1 MPIELTIETRDLRKH
16 YGQKEVLAGLTLNVP
31 KGSICGFL
39 GRNGAGKTTT
49 LKMLMGLCRPTAG
62 EGRVFGLKID
72 RADESI
78 QIRGKTG
85 FVSEEK
91 LFSGSVTVGELFN
104 FTRAFY
110 PHWRS
115 DLEKR
120 YLREFQLPLGAA
132 AGKLSK
138 GMRTKL
144 ALLLTLPRGAEL
156 LLLDEPTEGL
166 DPVIKEDALQ
176 ALVSL
181 AAEQGTTIFFST
193 HQIADVERI
202 ADQVCIIDGGRVLVN
217 DSLDELKAN
226 YHRLNVVFE
235 KEAPSAGFE
244 GASRDGRTL
253 SMLVGRNLDELVS
266 RAKAMQARSVEVA
279 PVTLGEIFL
288 ETSKKG
294 DRQ

>member
-16 YGQKEVLAGLTLNVP
+16 YGQNEVLAGLTLKVQ

-49 LKMLMGLCRPTAG
+49 LKLLMGLCRPTAG
-62 EGRVFGLKID
+62 EGLVFGLKVD
-72 RADESI
+72 RADESSR
-78 QIRGKTG
+78 IRQKTG

-91 LFSGSVTVGELFN
+91 LFPGSVTVRELLN

-110 PHWRS
+110 PRWRS

-120 YLREFQLPLGAA
+120 YLREFELPLSASAA
-132 AGKLSK
+132 KLSK
-138 GMRTKL
+138 GMRSKL
-144 ALLLTLPRGAEL
+144 ALLLVLPRGAEL

-166 DPVIKEDALQ
+166 DPAIKEEALQ

-181 AAEQGTTIFFST
+181 AAEQGTTIFFSS
-193 HQIADVERI
+193 HQIAEVERI
-202 ADQVCIIDGGRVLVN
+202 ADQVCIIAGGRVLAN

-235 KEAPSAGFE
+235 KEAPASGFV

-253 SMLVGRNLDELVS
+253 SMLLGRNLDEMVL

-288 ETSKKG
+288 ETSRKG
-294 DRQ
+294 DGQ